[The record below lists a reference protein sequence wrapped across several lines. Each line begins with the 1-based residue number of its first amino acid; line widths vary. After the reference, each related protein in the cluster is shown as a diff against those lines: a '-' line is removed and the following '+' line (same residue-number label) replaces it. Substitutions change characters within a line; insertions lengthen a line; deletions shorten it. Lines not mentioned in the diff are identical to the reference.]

1 MQRRIEKR
9 KETIK
14 MRNETIK
21 KAAMAASSY
30 FLYFFTYSVIGWC
43 YEVFLET
50 VIYRWGFS
58 NRGVLFGPY
67 CPVYGFGML
76 LFIFTIYRLI
86 QRKPLKTRI
95 MMIPVV
101 IMGCGLIATAVE
113 LVTSYICEFFTGSWP
128 WQTYAEY
135 SINFQARIALSPSI
149 RFGLGGAL
157 FLYLIQPLFEYITKK
172 LGNKKQPIAALLAVI
187 MALDFLHTVLK

>member
-1 MQRRIEKR
+1 MKN
-9 KETIK
+9 K
-14 MRNETIK
+14 MIK
-21 KAAMAASSY
+21 KAATAASAY
-30 FLYFFTYSVIGWC
+30 FLYFFAYSVIGWC

-86 QRKPLKTRI
+86 KEKPLKTRLI
-95 MMIPVV
+95 MIPVT
-101 IMGCGLIATAVE
+101 IIGCALVATAVE

-128 WQTYAEY
+128 WQTYADY
-135 SINFQARIALSPSI
+135 NINFQARIALSPSI
-149 RFGLGGAL
+149 RFGLGGAV
-157 FLYLIQPLFEYITKK
+157 FLYLVQPLFENAVRK
-172 LGNKKQPIAALLAVI
+172 LGNLKLTIAALLALI
-187 MALDFLHTVLK
+187 MALDLLITVII

>member
-1 MQRRIEKR
+1 MK
-9 KETIK
+9 
-14 MRNETIK
+14 NEMIK
-21 KAAMAASSY
+21 KAAITASEY

-86 QRKPLKTRI
+86 KGKPLKTRLI
-95 MMIPVV
+95 MIPVT
-101 IMGCGLIATAVE
+101 IIGCALVATAVE

-128 WQTYAEY
+128 WQTYADY
-135 SINFQARIALSPSI
+135 NINFQARIALSPSI
-149 RFGLGGAL
+149 RFGLGGAM
-157 FLYLIQPLFEYITKK
+157 FLYLVQPLFENAVMK
-172 LGNKKQPIAALLAVI
+172 LGKLKLTIAALLAVI
-187 MALDFLHTVLK
+187 MALDFLVTVII